1 MQSAVA
7 VATTDDQR
15 VSTDTSRS
23 EAEARAGNFRTA
35 FDGRKMNE
43 YRGLS
48 IFAAPGLHQAAAALF
63 ASAVAA
69 GARVLEVGAGS
80 GAMSLRLSD
89 AGFAVTASD
98 LFQESFKPVDVPFV
112 AADLNTEFAPQLT
125 GRFDAVMALE
135 IVEHLENPRHLL
147 RQLRAILP
155 PGGQLILST
164 PNIANPV
171 SQALFLRRG
180 QFQWFRDE
188 DYREQGHITPLS
200 PWQIE
205 KVLAECGF
213 ALREERAVSNP
224 YRRAHKLGFGVHML
238 SRLFGLLSGLPR
250 SRRGEVWLIR
260 AEAVRAA
267 P

>member
-1 MQSAVA
+1 MSTNVPP
-7 VATTDDQR
+7 TD
-15 VSTDTSRS
+15 
-23 EAEARAGNFRTA
+23 AEARADNFRTA

-48 IFAAPGLHQAAAALF
+48 IFAAPGLHPAAAALLQ
-63 ASAVAA
+63 SAAAA
-69 GARVLEVGAGS
+69 GARVFEVGAGS

-98 LFQESFKPVDVPFV
+98 LFRESFKPTDVPFV
-112 AADLNTEFAPQLT
+112 SADLNTEFAPRFA
-125 GRFDAVMALE
+125 GNFDAVMALE
-135 IVEHLENPRHLL
+135 IIEHLENPRHFL
-147 RQLRAILP
+147 RQLRAMLP
-155 PGGQLILST
+155 VGGQLVLST

-171 SQALFLRRG
+171 SQALFLRHG
-180 QFQWFRDE
+180 QFQWFRDI

-200 PWQIE
+200 PWQLE

-224 YRRAHKLGFGVHML
+224 YRRAHKSGIGVYL
-238 SRLFGLLSGLPR
+238 LARLFGLLSGLPR

-260 AEAVRAA
+260 AEAVAT
-267 P
+267 PS

>member
-1 MQSAVA
+1 
-7 VATTDDQR
+7 
-15 VSTDTSRS
+15 
-23 EAEARAGNFRTA
+23 
-35 FDGRKMNE
+35 MNE
-43 YRGLS
+43 YRGLP
-48 IFAAPGLHQAAAALF
+48 IFAAPGLHPA
-63 ASAVAA
+63 ASALLSSAVVA

-80 GAMSLRLSD
+80 GAMSLRLHD
-89 AGFAVTASD
+89 AGFAVSASD
-98 LFQESFKPVDVPFV
+98 LFRESFKPDDVPFL
-112 AADLNTEFAPQLT
+112 AADLNAEFAPQFS

-155 PGGQLILST
+155 AGGQLILST

-180 QFQWFRDE
+180 EFQWFRDE
-188 DYREQGHITPLS
+188 DYRGQGHIPPLS

-224 YRRAHKLGFGVHML
+224 YRRAHKLGIAVHAL

-260 AEAVRAA
+260 AEAVHVAD
-267 P
+267 